1 MRALTPEE
9 LQDFAETYGI
19 AIDLAQRDYVAC
31 RVAHAI
37 ASDQT
42 VADTIA
48 FKGGFVLRIGHASP
62 RASKDI
68 NGTLGTKKQNLE
80 PARLQ
85 RIVRNG
91 CHDLEIRFTPRTAIA
106 GTDSLD
112 FGEIGYQGP
121 VGAGR
126 LALELS
132 LREDWIMPR
141 RRLSIDAYGIPPFE
155 VCSMA
160 LPEIVAEKWRCLVQR
175 SPRRPGDPYDLWF
188 LWTVVRGRTEAPP
201 EDAVVPDRIRRLVPQ
216 KVTLGRKES
225 ARVLREA
232 LAGYRPGWEGA
243 RGDAIPA
250 DSPRFDEVAGA
261 VEMAAREWTT
271 WL

>member
-1 MRALTPEE
+1 MRALTAEE
-9 LQDFAETYGI
+9 LQDLAETYGI

-37 ASDQT
+37 ASDT
-42 VADTIA
+42 TIADTIA

-68 NGTLGTKKQNLE
+68 DGTLGTKKQNLE

-85 RIVRNG
+85 RTVRNG
-91 CHDLEIRFTPRTAIA
+91 CHDLGIRFTPRTAIA
-106 GTDSLD
+106 GADSLD
-112 FGEIGYQGP
+112 FGEIRYRGP

-141 RRLSIDAYGIPPFE
+141 RRLRIDAYGIPPFE
-155 VCSMA
+155 VWSMA

-188 LWTVVRGRTEAPP
+188 LWSVVRDRTEAAP
-201 EDAVVPDRIRRLVPQ
+201 EDALVPDTIRRLVPQ
-216 KVTLGRKES
+216 KVALGRTES
-225 ARVLREA
+225 ARVFREA

-243 RGDAIPA
+243 RGDAIPT
-250 DSPRFDEVAGA
+250 DSPRFDDVAEAIEVA
-261 VEMAAREWTT
+261 ARAWTT

>member
-1 MRALTPEE
+1 MRTLTSEE
-9 LQDFAETYGI
+9 LQDFAEAYGI

-68 NGTLGTKKQNLE
+68 DGTLGTKKQKLE

-85 RIVRNG
+85 RTVRNG
-91 CHDLEIRFTPRTAIA
+91 CRDIGIRFTPRIAIA
-106 GTDSLD
+106 GADSLD

-141 RRLSIDAYGIPPFE
+141 RRLPINEYGIPPFE
-155 VCSMA
+155 VWSMA

-188 LWTVVRGRTEAPP
+188 LWTVVRGRTEAAP
-201 EDAVVPDRIRRLVPQ
+201 EDALVPDTIRRLVRR
-216 KVTLGRKES
+216 KVALGRTGS

-232 LAGYRPGWEGA
+232 LASYRPGGEGA

-250 DSPRFDEVAGA
+250 ASPRFDEVAEA
-261 VEMAAREWTT
+261 VEAAAREWTT